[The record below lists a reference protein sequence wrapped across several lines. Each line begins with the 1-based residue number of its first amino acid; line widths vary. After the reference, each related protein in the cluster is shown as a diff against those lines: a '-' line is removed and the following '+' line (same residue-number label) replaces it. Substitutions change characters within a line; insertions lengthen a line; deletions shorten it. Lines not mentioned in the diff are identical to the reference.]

1 VSDRLSSPF
10 VVKHVQEQ
18 DLHTKRTGHSE
29 YADKTAE
36 SAKPIVLEKPIA
48 GSSGTSD
55 GADADKPAG
64 VVH

>member
-1 VSDRLSSPF
+1 
-10 VVKHVQEQ
+10 
-18 DLHTKRTGHSE
+18 LHTKRTGHSE